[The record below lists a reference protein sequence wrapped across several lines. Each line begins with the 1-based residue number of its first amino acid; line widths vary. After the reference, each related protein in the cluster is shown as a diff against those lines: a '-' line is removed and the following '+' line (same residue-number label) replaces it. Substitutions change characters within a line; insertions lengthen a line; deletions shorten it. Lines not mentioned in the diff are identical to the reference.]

1 MKKLL
6 LALLPLVLTA
16 SCGTALVLAGVGV
29 AIGMWVA
36 DDFSEAEGEIHLKAP
51 PEEVFQALVSEART
65 RPEAVNVE
73 VREGAMRVEWDEG
86 NIHVIGWVLLWPEA
100 PEISTLKVT
109 AYELG
114 VKGRIEV
121 AKEIGEAVAS
131 RF

>member
-29 AIGMWVA
+29 AIGMWIA
-36 DDFSEAEGEIHLKAP
+36 EDFDDAEGHIVLNAP
-51 PEEVFQALVSEART
+51 AEEVFSALVSEARS
-65 RPEAVNVE
+65 RPDAINVE
-73 VREGAMRVEWDEG
+73 VKEGSMRVEWDEG
-86 NIHVIGWVLLWPEA
+86 NVHVIGWVLLMPET
-100 PEISTLKVT
+100 PEFATLKVT

-114 VKGRIEV
+114 VKGRVDI
-121 AKEIGEAVAS
+121 AQEIGEAVAG